1 MAVDDST
8 LKAEVRALTDYGT
21 AIISESDLQEVVDLT
36 KRELHADIG
45 DDSFDLYE
53 DLNAERALFWLT
65 CIFLKVKSGEI
76 DAPSFSISELSVR
89 QSNFTER
96 HGIWMDNFRKH
107 YRAMDGG
114 APVGHTK
121 ANRPDRNYDFDNSS
135 TSNTL

>member
-1 MAVDDST
+1 MAVDDNT
-8 LKAEVRALTDYGT
+8 LKAEVRALTDYGVT
-21 AIISESDLQEVVDLT
+21 IISDDDLQEVVDLS
-36 KRELHADIG
+36 KRELLADIG
-45 DDSFDLYE
+45 TQEVDLYD
-53 DLNAERALFWLT
+53 DLNAERALFWLS

-76 DAPSFSISELSVR
+76 YAPSFSISELSVR

-121 ANRPDRNYDFDNSS
+121 SNRPDRAYGFDNSA
-135 TSNTL
+135 TSNGL